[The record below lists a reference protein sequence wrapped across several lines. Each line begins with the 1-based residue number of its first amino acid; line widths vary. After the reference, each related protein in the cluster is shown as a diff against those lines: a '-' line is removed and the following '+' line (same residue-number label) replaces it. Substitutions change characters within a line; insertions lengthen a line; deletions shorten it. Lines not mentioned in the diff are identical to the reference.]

1 MKITSSSSGM
11 GYPGGRN
18 AYANGMGPQ
27 GFFGAKLGTGFG
39 QANSNATNQ
48 ANGSLAP
55 TMAVSNISLRNLYHS
70 PDLRRFAKGGAIAGG
85 VMAAATLGGV
95 GLMGLDKFFKKQVG
109 IKSRQ
114 GTGEVLLRGAAGGL
128 AVGAIYG
135 IVVAG
140 TAGYSGVGV

>member
-18 AYANGMGPQ
+18 AYANGMGPK

-39 QANSNATNQ
+39 QANQ
-48 ANGSLAP
+48 ANGVLAP
-55 TMAVSNISLRNLYHS
+55 TMPMSQMSLKNLYHS

-95 GLMGLDKFFKKQVG
+95 GLLGLDKFFKKQVG

-135 IVVAG
+135 LVVAG

>member
-39 QANSNATNQ
+39 QANNNATNQ
-48 ANGSLAP
+48 ANGVLAP
-55 TMAVSNISLRNLYHS
+55 TKALKNISMSNLYHS

>member
-27 GFFGAKLGTGFG
+27 GFFGTKLGTGFG
-39 QANSNATNQ
+39 QANNNATNQ
-48 ANGSLAP
+48 ANGSLRP
-55 TMAVSNISLRNLYHS
+55 TMPIQNISLRNLYNS

>member
-1 MKITSSSSGM
+1 
-11 GYPGGRN
+11 
-18 AYANGMGPQ
+18 
-27 GFFGAKLGTGFG
+27 
-39 QANSNATNQ
+39 
-48 ANGSLAP
+48 
-55 TMAVSNISLRNLYHS
+55 
-70 PDLRRFAKGGAIAGG
+70 
-85 VMAAATLGGV
+85 MAAATLGGV

>member
-18 AYANGMGPQ
+18 AYANGMGPK

-39 QANSNATNQ
+39 QSATGIEPAIRDQLNSPNSAYRSVANFLYSND
-48 ANGSLAP
+48 
-55 TMAVSNISLRNLYHS
+55 VKK
-70 PDLRRFAKGGAIAGG
+70 FAKGGAIAGG
-85 VMAAATLGGV
+85 VMAAATLGGI

-109 IKSRQ
+109 IKARQ

-135 IVVAG
+135 MVVAG
-140 TAGYSGVGV
+140 TAGYSGIGV

>member
-1 MKITSSSSGM
+1 M
-11 GYPGGRN
+11 
-18 AYANGMGPQ
+18 
-27 GFFGAKLGTGFG
+27 
-39 QANSNATNQ
+39 
-48 ANGSLAP
+48 
-55 TMAVSNISLRNLYHS
+55 
-70 PDLRRFAKGGAIAGG
+70 
-85 VMAAATLGGV
+85 AATLGGV

-114 GTGEVLLRGAAGGL
+114 GTGEVLLRGDATGGL